1 MNKKLPTI
9 DVSDINKVRRQ
20 ALKWAKRTL
29 DCKWAS
35 LPFYCMRIGRCMRK
49 LGFQYTVFELTDCN
63 GREVVYLSL
72 DYTEEE
78 LPFKSVVYDS
88 QSLYRD
94 ETDTRVKTITLS
106 FMITEACQQLAD
118 YIYEA
123 SPDPSERRGA
133 THPAQSASSRRGRLP
148 CLPEQ

>member
-20 ALKWAKRTL
+20 ALLLAKRTL

-49 LGFQYTVFELTDCN
+49 LGFEYTVNERTDYE
-63 GREVVYLSL
+63 GREVVNMRF

-78 LPFKSVVYDS
+78 FPFKSVAYEN

-94 ETDTRVKTITLS
+94 QTDSRINGLTLTC
-106 FMITEACQQLAD
+106 MIVAVCQQLAD
-118 YIYEA
+118 YIYER
-123 SPDPSERRGA
+123 PTPQ
-133 THPAQSASSRRGRLP
+133 PLP
-148 CLPEQ
+148 

>member
-35 LPFYCMRIGRCMRK
+35 LPFLCMRIGRCMRK

-63 GREVVYLSL
+63 GRDVVYLSL
-72 DYTEEE
+72 DYTKEEH
-78 LPFKSVVYDS
+78 PFKSVAFES
-88 QSLYRD
+88 QPLYRD
-94 ETDTRVKTITLS
+94 QTDSRINGLTLTC
-106 FMITEACQQLAD
+106 MIVAVCQQLAD
-118 YIYEA
+118 YLYEQ
-123 SPDPSERRGA
+123 E
-133 THPAQSASSRRGRLP
+133 
-148 CLPEQ
+148 

>member
-9 DVSDINKVRRQ
+9 DINDINKVRSQ
-20 ALKWAKRTL
+20 ALKWVKRTL
-29 DCKWAS
+29 GCKWAS

-78 LPFKSVVYDS
+78 LPFKSVVDES
-88 QSLYRD
+88 ETLYRN
-94 ETDTRVKTITLS
+94 EKANVSYALPLALMIVKC
-106 FMITEACQQLAD
+106 CQQLAD
-118 YIYEA
+118 YLYERPA
-123 SPDPSERRGA
+123 PS
-133 THPAQSASSRRGRLP
+133 L
-148 CLPEQ
+148 

>member
-9 DVSDINKVRRQ
+9 DINDINKVRRQ
-20 ALKWAKRTL
+20 ALKWVKRTL
-29 DCKWAS
+29 GCKWAS

-78 LPFKSVVYDS
+78 VAFKSVVYES

-94 ETDTRVKTITLS
+94 ENDTRINGLTLTC
-106 FMITEACQQLAD
+106 MIVAVCQQLAD

-133 THPAQSASSRRGRLP
+133 THPA
-148 CLPEQ
+148 

>member
-9 DVSDINKVRRQ
+9 DINDINKVRSQ
-20 ALKWAKRTL
+20 ALKWVERTL
-29 DCKWAS
+29 GCKWAS

-94 ETDTRVKTITLS
+94 QTDSRVNTITLS
-106 FMITEACQQLAD
+106 CMIVDACQQLAD
-118 YIYEA
+118 YLYER
-123 SPDPSERRGA
+123 PTPS
-133 THPAQSASSRRGRLP
+133 L
-148 CLPEQ
+148 

>member
-9 DVSDINKVRRQ
+9 DINDINKVRRQ

-35 LPFYCMRIGRCMRK
+35 LPFYCMRIGRCMKK
-49 LGFQYTVFELTDCN
+49 LGFEYTVFERTDSN
-63 GREVVYLSL
+63 GREVVYLSFVYME
-72 DYTEEE
+72 DEF
-78 LPFKSVVYDS
+78 PFRIVANES

-106 FMITEACQQLAD
+106 FMITDACQQLAD
-118 YIYEA
+118 YIYEQ
-123 SPDPSERRGA
+123 SEK
-133 THPAQSASSRRGRLP
+133 
-148 CLPEQ
+148 E

>member
-9 DVSDINKVRRQ
+9 DINDINKVRSQ

-35 LPFYCMRIGRCMRK
+35 LPFLCMRIGRCMRK

-72 DYTEEE
+72 DYTKEEH
-78 LPFKSVVYDS
+78 PFKSVVYDS

-94 ETDTRVKTITLS
+94 ETDTYDNALKLTC
-106 FMITEACQQLAD
+106 MIIVVCRQLAD
-118 YIYEA
+118 YIYEQ
-123 SPDPSERRGA
+123 E
-133 THPAQSASSRRGRLP
+133 
-148 CLPEQ
+148 

>member
-9 DVSDINKVRRQ
+9 DVSDINKVRKQ
-20 ALKWAKRTL
+20 ALLLAKRTL

-72 DYTEEE
+72 DYMEDEF
-78 LPFKSVVYDS
+78 PFRVVAFKS
-88 QSLYRD
+88 QPLYSD
-94 ETDTRVKTITLS
+94 ETDSRINGLTLTC
-106 FMITEACQQLAD
+106 MIVSVCQQLAD
-118 YIYEA
+118 YLYEQ
-123 SPDPSERRGA
+123 E
-133 THPAQSASSRRGRLP
+133 
-148 CLPEQ
+148 

>member
-9 DVSDINKVRRQ
+9 DVSDINKVRKQ
-20 ALKWAKRTL
+20 ALLLAKRTL

-72 DYTEEE
+72 DYTEKEH
-78 LPFKSVVYDS
+78 PFKSVVDECET
-88 QSLYRD
+88 LYRN
-94 ETDTRVKTITLS
+94 EKANVSYALPLALMIVKC
-106 FMITEACQQLAD
+106 CQQLAD
-118 YIYEA
+118 YIYER
-123 SPDPSERRGA
+123 PTPQ
-133 THPAQSASSRRGRLP
+133 PLP
-148 CLPEQ
+148 

>member
-9 DVSDINKVRRQ
+9 DINDINKVRSQ
-20 ALKWAKRTL
+20 ALRWVKRTL
-29 DCKWAS
+29 GCKWAS

-78 LPFKSVVYDS
+78 LPFKSVVYES
-88 QSLYRD
+88 QPLYRD
-94 ETDTRVKTITLS
+94 ETDTRVNTITLS
-106 FMITEACQQLAD
+106 FMIADACQQLAD
-118 YIYEA
+118 YIYER
-123 SPDPSERRGA
+123 PTPQ
-133 THPAQSASSRRGRLP
+133 PLP
-148 CLPEQ
+148 